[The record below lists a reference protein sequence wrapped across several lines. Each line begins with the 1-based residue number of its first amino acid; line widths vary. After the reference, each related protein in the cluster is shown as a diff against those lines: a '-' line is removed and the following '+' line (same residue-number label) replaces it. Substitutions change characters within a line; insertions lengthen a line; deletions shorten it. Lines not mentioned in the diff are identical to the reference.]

1 MQTLHKIIGQGVG
14 KMSDTFTTTFSS
26 LFVSANIESLNFLFV
41 QYIYIYTVLII
52 FKPLK
57 GNFVSYMY
65 LANICC

>member
-41 QYIYIYTVLII
+41 QYIYIQY
-52 FKPLK
+52 
-57 GNFVSYMY
+57 
-65 LANICC
+65 